1 MNLFRLY
8 KGYSVRLRSG
18 YVKLLRALGVQ
29 SRAVVLPYDNTNPVI
44 YVKDDPINCYTD
56 DYVMALAS
64 AGDIRLVGMVTSSS
78 VAPFNNLVTP
88 EDYERF
94 VVQRVEGI
102 MHAKNSGFRNIP
114 DPVRGPKGH
123 LEKPASGKIEDT
135 QPLGSEGSRLVVN
148 EAKKATSDKPL
159 LLIVCTGLT
168 VAADAYLLEPSIA
181 DKVVVAWLG
190 GRASSMADY
199 DGWSDPWAASVVLQ
213 KLSLVQF
220 PPWEADPHVPKSKLI
235 ELPDTPFRRWMI
247 NKQHSYWK
255 TPTGQL
261 QPGSS
266 DGDAPPVISAMR
278 KDYVM
283 QAKRVS
289 FRRWTTKHGHQLP
302 VFKKDPNGKALVVT
316 CADRRVATEEW
327 WRALKNPAAYKAL

>member
-168 VAADAYLLEPSIA
+168 VHARQA
-181 DKVVVAWLG
+181 
-190 GRASSMADY
+190 
-199 DGWSDPWAASVVLQ
+199 
-213 KLSLVQF
+213 
-220 PPWEADPHVPKSKLI
+220 
-235 ELPDTPFRRWMI
+235 TPGDHKR
-247 NKQHSYWK
+247 K
-255 TPTGQL
+255 L
-261 QPGSS
+261 QPETVEHL
-266 DGDAPPVISAMR
+266 DALFSNILAE
-278 KDYVM
+278 
-283 QAKRVS
+283 
-289 FRRWTTKHGHQLP
+289 FG
-302 VFKKDPNGKALVVT
+302 
-316 CADRRVATEEW
+316 
-327 WRALKNPAAYKAL
+327 YK